1 MKTKNRIKA
10 ELDRMIPHPKC
21 PLNYTKDYELLLAV
35 MLSAQTTDE
44 RVNMVTEKLFQ
55 YDIEELANMEIEAIE
70 NIIKPV
76 GTQRRKAE
84 YVKRIT
90 TSLIENYEGKVPH
103 DRVYIESLP
112 GVGHKT
118 CNVVFAELFKEP
130 SLAVD
135 THVTRVSKRLG
146 LAQEKDD
153 VLTIEK
159 KLCDYF
165 EMEDWREVHVQLVLF
180 GRHCCK
186 AIKPLCQDCPFKNRE
201 CKKTQCQN

>member
-1 MKTKNRIKA
+1 MKKDNRIKK
-10 ELDRMIPHPKC
+10 ELDCLVPHPKC

-44 RVNMVTEKLFQ
+44 RVNIVTEELFK
-55 YDIEELANMEIEAIE
+55 YDIHELATLDVGVIE

-84 YVKRIT
+84 YIKRIT
-90 TSLIENYEGKVPH
+90 SSLIENYDGSVPH
-103 DRVYIESLP
+103 DRAYVESLP

-135 THVTRVSKRLG
+135 THVTRVSRRLG
-146 LAQEKDD
+146 LALNEDD
-153 VLTIEK
+153 VSVIEA
-159 KLCDYF
+159 KLCEYF
-165 EMEDWREVHVQLVLF
+165 DREDWREVHVQLVLF
-180 GRHCCK
+180 GRHKCK
-186 AIKPLCQDCPFKNRE
+186 AIKPLCESCPFKDRE
-201 CKKTQCQN
+201 CKKSRI